1 MLVPRRAYRYTV
13 YSIHIKLAMLF
24 SVDHSAISLK
34 SGGRE
39 FTMDHGEAKRW
50 RSGKLKVMVE
60 GMGNLNLFTSSFV
73 GKMLQG

>member
-13 YSIHIKLAMLF
+13 YSIQLAMLL
-24 SVDHSAISLK
+24 SVDQSAISLK

-50 RSGKLKVMVE
+50 GSGKLKVMVE
-60 GMGNLNLFTSSFV
+60 GMGNLNLFTSSFA

>member
-1 MLVPRRAYRYTV
+1 
-13 YSIHIKLAMLF
+13 MLF
-24 SVDHSAISLK
+24 SVDQSAISLK

-50 RSGKLKVMVE
+50 GSGKLKVMVE

-73 GKMLQG
+73 GKLLQG